1 MTIQTYADVT
11 FPFDT
16 EYADGRRKV
25 RLLAAVV
32 NDHATHIIGY
42 TYDGDDPTI
51 SFSQVIDWDENG
63 VFAGGRHPGMD
74 LVPPPGVIESRIR
87 TLNEEVAAIRQ
98 RLAENPNAP
107 EAWRAGDESRLE
119 SLERQLAKLTAPHIW
134 DRAA

>member
-16 EYADGRRKV
+16 EYADGHCKI

-32 NDHATHIIGY
+32 NDYATHIIGY
-42 TYDGDDPTI
+42 TYYDDPTT
-51 SFSQVIDWDENG
+51 SCSQVLEWDENG
-63 VFAGGRHPGMD
+63 VFAQGRYPDMD